1 MYSHPW
7 SLALC
12 GLVQL
17 YCVITPN
24 LAWQYELCFE
34 LCLWAVVRA
43 IYWKVDISWHFY
55 FFQSW
60 NPPFL
65 VFYIADLTRFYIA
78 KIHWNSLKLINK
90 LPFTI
95 FRAMTNPEAAKF
107 LSVCQSKTT
116 ILLYLHFNLLL
127 LLCFIIFVLMK
138 SKKKKI
144 I

>member
-1 MYSHPW
+1 MILGLMWFGSIVLRNYSKL
-7 SLALC
+7 SLAIWTLLRTLPMSC
-12 GLVQL
+12 
-17 YCVITPN
+17 C
-24 LAWQYELCFE
+24 
-34 LCLWAVVRA
+34 A

-127 LLCFIIFVLMK
+127 LLCFIIFVPMK
-138 SKKKKI
+138 SKKKKNYI
-144 I
+144 MM